1 MSNITDINYTAATET
16 VRVGFGLVWGEVYN
30 YLEPYKRLV
39 VGGRVSP
46 VGLGLT
52 LGGTS

>member
-16 VRVGFGLVWGEVYN
+16 VRVGFGLVWGTVYEF
-30 YLEPYKRLV
+30 LEPYDRLV
-39 VGGRVSP
+39 VGGRVST

-52 LGGTS
+52 IGGTI